1 MTQDMQQQIKAA
13 MVQAVKACLESIPSD
28 TPDDK
33 YPAIYTHAVEAA
45 KNGATEALYDYCHG
59 NQSRAAALGGLN
71 RTTVR
76 TNLKRA
82 KRI

>member
-1 MTQDMQQQIKAA
+1 MTQDMQQKIRAA
-13 MVQAVKACLESIPSD
+13 TAQAVNDVLKDIPSD

-33 YPAIYTHAVEAA
+33 YPAIYAHAVEAA

-59 NQSRAAALGGLN
+59 NQSRVATIGGLN

-82 KRI
+82 KII